1 MRESPVNTTN
11 ADLARIFLDKSRHF
25 LRVEYRTKLR
35 VAVEALPSD
44 ALWWRANATSNSV
57 GNLLMH
63 LTGNVRQWIVGGVG
77 QVDVSRDSAAEFATQ
92 SGADAKTLLASLEQ
106 VLDEADAVLGRLTA
120 EDLASSRSIQGRDL
134 NVLEAIYHVVEHFSL
149 HLGQIILVAKLHAPG
164 AVKFYEDA
172 GGLAKPLWPA
182 MADRHRP
189 DVLDAAAAK
198 SVARPE

>member
-1 MRESPVNTTN
+1 MSASNT
-11 ADLARIFLDKSRHF
+11 DLGNIFLAKSRSF
-25 LRVEYRTKLR
+25 LATEYRTKLR
-35 VAVEALPSD
+35 VAVLALPSD

-77 QVDVSRDSAAEFATQ
+77 QMDVTRDRAGEFATQ
-92 SGADAKTLLASLEQ
+92 SGADARTLLAALDR
-106 VLDEADAVLGRLTA
+106 VLDDADAVLARLTP
-120 EDLASSRSIQGRDL
+120 EDLSESRSIQGRDL

-172 GGLAKPLWPA
+172 GGLAKPLWPSMVKPA
-182 MADRHRP
+182 SPRIIG
-189 DVLDAAAAK
+189 
-198 SVARPE
+198 